1 MKTLTFITRQGPYG
15 SSKPNACLDM
25 VLSASVF
32 EQTINYVFMDDGVYQ
47 LVKDQEPSGIPA
59 KNLSAALTALSLYGV
74 EPIYVDQASLQQR
87 NLVANDLLVAVK
99 LCDVAGIKQMIEA
112 SDMVFAL

>member
-1 MKTLTFITRQGPYG
+1 MKTLTFISRQAPYG
-15 SSKPNACLDM
+15 SSKPKACLDM

-32 EQTINYVFMDDGVYQ
+32 EQAINYVFIDDGVYQ

-59 KNLSAALTALSLYGV
+59 KNLSAALTALDLYGV
-74 EPIYVDQASLQQR
+74 EQVYVDRASLKDR
-87 NLVANDLLVAVK
+87 NLSADDLLIPVE
-99 LCDVAGIKQMIEA
+99 LCDARRLQQMIQT